1 MGSQDS
7 QSFGPRL
14 RDVPPSSELDLL
26 SMEAPEGVGRT
37 VVGTST
43 ARFGAFG
50 QFWAKQNN
58 GVQRSNG
65 GPSKL
70 SNLVGVQTRP
80 SFGGKIYDGIEEFEI
95 VGLPKNWRLTGLTW
109 DMLFETNRYI
119 GI

>member
-1 MGSQDS
+1 
-7 QSFGPRL
+7 
-14 RDVPPSSELDLL
+14 
-26 SMEAPEGVGRT
+26 MEAPEGVGRT